1 MDESSLLL
9 RQIPHSI
16 EAEQSVLGAMLI
28 DARCIPDVV
37 EALTGEDFYLKA
49 NREIYETIYTMFNF
63 SATID
68 PVTVLDQMKLTG
80 VYDENTSRSYLLQ
93 LMEITPTA
101 ANVKEY
107 IRIVKDKALLRRIAE
122 TAGELTTLVQEGG
135 ETAQAV
141 LDLAEQRVYAIRQGR
156 SAQGLEPL
164 SKILVDVFDQL
175 QELSMSG
182 SEVPGMATGF
192 GDLDRTLTGFH
203 GSELILLA
211 ARPGMGKTSFALN
224 VLLHAGKFSGKS
236 VVFFSLEMSR
246 EQLATRL
253 ISSEAFL
260 DNKKLMTG
268 KLSPDDWD
276 KVTLASTALAHTKI
290 YIDDNPSLSVADMNA
305 KCRRI
310 EDLGMVVI
318 DYLQLMQSSG
328 STTRYAGENRQQVV
342 ADISRAL
349 EIMATS
355 PFSACPS
362 SPVPTRAARIS
373 APCSRTSGSPAPL
386 SRTPTWS
393 CSSTETTTITRTV
406 TSATRPSASSP
417 RTAGGRP
424 PPSPSSGCRNS
435 LPSPLWS
442 VIMKNPID
450 LAAQAA
456 AFADKYNMLPQGSTV
471 LCALSG
477 GADSMALLSVLEAL
491 AKPRSLTLHAA
502 HFNHQLRGE
511 ESQRDEDF
519 VVQWCQKRGIPLVVG
534 RGDVAQEAQE
544 QGKGVE
550 ETARAMRYGFLTAT
564 AQELGADKIAT
575 AHNADDNA
583 ETLLLH
589 LARGTGLDGLTGI
602 PPVRGILIRPLLA
615 TPRIDIAVYLAQEEI
630 PHVEDSSN
638 QDTVYARNR
647 LRQEVMPVLRDLNPA
662 FVSTLAANL
671 VHLREDRD
679 LLHAMAEK
687 ATKTA
692 VVSEGRVSLSARTLA
707 ALPHPV
713 AVRAVKQLLAKVDR
727 FQISSVHLEQIL
739 SLAAG
744 PSPSATLNLP
754 DDLFVWREYD
764 QLVLCPSSAMPLAF
778 SLRLLTGPGTFA
790 LDNGW
795 KIEITETICPDLP
808 AQEEYEWDIAQ
819 NTVTFPL
826 VLRSRQAGD
835 QLRLPGRRTK
845 TLKKWYIDEKIPRQ
859 NRQSL
864 PVLADESGLLAAAGL
879 GPNYPRLAQP
889 GQPALHIRLTP
900 KTKPEERT

>member
-164 SKILVDVFDQL
+164 STILVDVFDQL

-318 DYLQLMQSSG
+318 DYLQLMTTGRRIDNRVQEVSEMTRALKVMAKELQVPVITLSQLSRGPESRKDNHRPMLSDLRESG
-328 STTRYAGENRQQVV
+328 SIEQDADAVWFLYRDAYYNKESEEQNIAECIVAKNRHGE
-342 ADISRAL
+342 
-349 EIMATS
+349 T
-355 PFSACPS
+355 
-362 SPVPTRAARIS
+362 
-373 APCSRTSGSPAPL
+373 
-386 SRTPTWS
+386 
-393 CSSTETTTITRTV
+393 
-406 TSATRPSASSP
+406 
-417 RTAGGRP
+417 
-424 PPSPSSGCRNS
+424 
-435 LPSPLWS
+435 
-442 VIMKNPID
+442 
-450 LAAQAA
+450 
-456 AFADKYNMLPQGSTV
+456 
-471 LCALSG
+471 
-477 GADSMALLSVLEAL
+477 
-491 AKPRSLTLHAA
+491 
-502 HFNHQLRGE
+502 
-511 ESQRDEDF
+511 
-519 VVQWCQKRGIPLVVG
+519 
-534 RGDVAQEAQE
+534 
-544 QGKGVE
+544 
-550 ETARAMRYGFLTAT
+550 
-564 AQELGADKIAT
+564 
-575 AHNADDNA
+575 
-583 ETLLLH
+583 
-589 LARGTGLDGLTGI
+589 
-602 PPVRGILIRPLLA
+602 
-615 TPRIDIAVYLAQEEI
+615 
-630 PHVEDSSN
+630 
-638 QDTVYARNR
+638 DTVKLAWDGAYTRFGNLEMYRN
-647 LRQEVMPVLRDLNPA
+647 
-662 FVSTLAANL
+662 
-671 VHLREDRD
+671 
-679 LLHAMAEK
+679 
-687 ATKTA
+687 
-692 VVSEGRVSLSARTLA
+692 
-707 ALPHPV
+707 
-713 AVRAVKQLLAKVDR
+713 
-727 FQISSVHLEQIL
+727 
-739 SLAAG
+739 
-744 PSPSATLNLP
+744 
-754 DDLFVWREYD
+754 
-764 QLVLCPSSAMPLAF
+764 
-778 SLRLLTGPGTFA
+778 
-790 LDNGW
+790 
-795 KIEITETICPDLP
+795 
-808 AQEEYEWDIAQ
+808 EE
-819 NTVTFPL
+819 
-826 VLRSRQAGD
+826 
-835 QLRLPGRRTK
+835 
-845 TLKKWYIDEKIPRQ
+845 
-859 NRQSL
+859 
-864 PVLADESGLLAAAGL
+864 
-879 GPNYPRLAQP
+879 
-889 GQPALHIRLTP
+889 
-900 KTKPEERT
+900 

>member
-290 YIDDNPSLSVADMNA
+290 YIDDNPSPVRGRHERQVPADRGPGHGCHRLFA
-305 KCRRI
+305 ADAVLWQHHPVRR
-310 EDLGMVVI
+310 GK
-318 DYLQLMQSSG
+318 
-328 STTRYAGENRQQVV
+328 
-342 ADISRAL
+342 
-349 EIMATS
+349 
-355 PFSACPS
+355 PP
-362 SPVPTRAARIS
+362 
-373 APCSRTSGSPAPL
+373 
-386 SRTPTWS
+386 
-393 CSSTETTTITRTV
+393 
-406 TSATRPSASSP
+406 
-417 RTAGGRP
+417 AGGGRHQP
-424 PPSPSSGCRNS
+424 GPENHG
-435 LPSPLWS
+435 
-442 VIMKNPID
+442 
-450 LAAQAA
+450 
-456 AFADKYNMLPQGSTV
+456 QGTPR
-471 LCALSG
+471 
-477 GADSMALLSVLEAL
+477 
-491 AKPRSLTLHAA
+491 PRSL
-502 HFNHQLRGE
+502 
-511 ESQRDEDF
+511 
-519 VVQWCQKRGIPLVVG
+519 
-534 RGDVAQEAQE
+534 
-544 QGKGVE
+544 
-550 ETARAMRYGFLTAT
+550 
-564 AQELGADKIAT
+564 
-575 AHNADDNA
+575 
-583 ETLLLH
+583 
-589 LARGTGLDGLTGI
+589 
-602 PPVRGILIRPLLA
+602 PVP
-615 TPRIDIAVYLAQEEI
+615 
-630 PHVEDSSN
+630 
-638 QDTVYARNR
+638 
-647 LRQEVMPVLRDLNPA
+647 
-662 FVSTLAANL
+662 
-671 VHLREDRD
+671 
-679 LLHAMAEK
+679 
-687 ATKTA
+687 
-692 VVSEGRVSLSARTLA
+692 
-707 ALPHPV
+707 ALPC
-713 AVRAVKQLLAKVDR
+713 Q
-727 FQISSVHLEQIL
+727 
-739 SLAAG
+739 
-744 PSPSATLNLP
+744 
-754 DDLFVWREYD
+754 RE
-764 QLVLCPSSAMPLAF
+764 PL
-778 SLRLLTGPGTFA
+778 G
-790 LDNGW
+790 
-795 KIEITETICPDLP
+795 
-808 AQEEYEWDIAQ
+808 
-819 NTVTFPL
+819 
-826 VLRSRQAGD
+826 
-835 QLRLPGRRTK
+835 
-845 TLKKWYIDEKIPRQ
+845 
-859 NRQSL
+859 
-864 PVLADESGLLAAAGL
+864 
-879 GPNYPRLAQP
+879 
-889 GQPALHIRLTP
+889 
-900 KTKPEERT
+900 